1 MRRIPMS
8 RIVTVGERAAVQAHA
23 ERYKRFDEATVC
35 GAVEPTDESLD
46 ELDTPVYDSL
56 AHALRDDDVDGVD
69 ICGPGAAYDDS
80 LNAALD
86 AGIPI
91 RCDPP
96 FALNEAQF
104 DRLVSGASN
113 EKGWLMAY
121 SPHRFSRLY
130 SRLRS
135 DVETGAIG
143 TIGVARIKRTAPFG
157 GPGWNTSYDGVTAAT
172 DHVEVLCS
180 VLAHD
185 IDVLD
190 WTFGAVGRVF
200 VRARSSERYDHAHAV
215 LTFQDGGRATIET
228 TWSKE
233 CTPSP
238 RVNVEYSGNHGRLN
252 FNEHDATSA
261 LQEKS
266 KSLNVDPPEDDCR
279 GRVLREFVTQIQD
292 SEKPP
297 SDITPINPSRVT
309 IAVRQ
314 SIDEELPITISEDS
328 L

>member
-1 MRRIPMS
+1 MS
-8 RIVTVGERAAVQAHA
+8 RIVTVGRRAAVQAHA
-23 ERYKRFDEATVC
+23 DRYKQFDKATVC
-35 GAVEPTDESLD
+35 GAVGSADESFDDLD
-46 ELDTPVYDSL
+46 APVYDSI

-69 ICGPGAAYDDS
+69 ICGPGAAYDDT
-80 LNAALD
+80 LNTALD

-96 FALNEAQF
+96 FALDEAQF
-104 DRLVSGASN
+104 DRRVSGASN
-113 EKGWLMAY
+113 ENGWLMAH

-143 TIGVARIKRTAPFG
+143 TIGVARIKRTVPFS
-157 GPGWNTSYDGVTAAT
+157 GPGWNTSYDGITAAT
-172 DHVEVLCS
+172 GHVEALCS

-185 IDVLD
+185 IDILD

-200 VRARSSERYDHAHAV
+200 ARARSSERYDHAHAV

-228 TWSKE
+228 TWSKK

-238 RVNVEYSGNHGRLN
+238 CVNVEYSGNHGRLN
-252 FNEHDATSA
+252 FNERDASTA

-266 KSLNVDPPEDDCR
+266 VPLNGDPPEDDCR
-279 GRVLREFVTQIQD
+279 GRLLQEFVTHIHD
-292 SEKPP
+292 NEKP
-297 SDITPINPSRVT
+297 SSNITPINPSRVT
-309 IAVRQ
+309 IAVRR
-314 SIDEELPITISEDS
+314 SVDEGLPITIAEES

>member
-1 MRRIPMS
+1 M
-8 RIVTVGERAAVQAHA
+8 QAHA
-23 ERYKRFDEATVC
+23 ERYKRFGEVTVC
-35 GAVEPTDESLD
+35 GAVGPADEPLD
-46 ELDTPVYDSL
+46 DLDVPIYDSL
-56 AHALRDDDVDGVD
+56 AHALRDDVDGVD
-69 ICGPGAAYDDS
+69 ICGPGAAYDDT

-96 FALNEAQF
+96 FALDETQF

-113 EKGWLMAY
+113 ENGWLMAH

-172 DHVEVLCS
+172 DHVEALCS

-200 VRARSSERYDHAHAV
+200 ARARSSERYDHAHAV

-238 RVNVEYSGNHGRLN
+238 RVNVEYSGNNGRLS
-252 FNEHDATSA
+252 FDERDAATA
-261 LQEKS
+261 LREKS
-266 KSLNVDPPEDDCR
+266 TPLNVDPPEDDCR
-279 GRVLREFVTQIQD
+279 GRLLREFITHIQG

-314 SIDEELPITISEDS
+314 SVDQQLPITIAEES